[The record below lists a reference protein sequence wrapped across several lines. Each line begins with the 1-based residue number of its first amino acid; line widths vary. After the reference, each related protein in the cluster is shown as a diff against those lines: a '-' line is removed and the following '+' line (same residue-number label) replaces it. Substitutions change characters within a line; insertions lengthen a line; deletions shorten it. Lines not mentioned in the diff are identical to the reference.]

1 LRNELRV
8 PHDTGQAAGSRP
20 RAGRL
25 TKLASGP
32 ALLPA
37 IPRKEYDPMRKEG
50 VISIGAVVLAFLAS
64 QHHNLHMLL
73 LAVGLGGAGMSFM
86 AAFPMV
92 RRVMLLMSL
101 AMVAVI
107 GYQVRDTK
115 RPTSMRVAAT
125 ISIIVTVSLVLWSIV
140 QFGF

>member
-1 LRNELRV
+1 
-8 PHDTGQAAGSRP
+8 
-20 RAGRL
+20 
-25 TKLASGP
+25 
-32 ALLPA
+32 
-37 IPRKEYDPMRKEG
+37 MRREG

-73 LAVGLGGAGMSFM
+73 LAIGLGGAGMSFM
-86 AAFPMV
+86 ATFPLV

-107 GYQVRDTK
+107 GWQVRDAK
-115 RPTSMRVAAT
+115 RPTSMRITAIVSIVVT
-125 ISIIVTVSLVLWSIV
+125 VGLVVWSII